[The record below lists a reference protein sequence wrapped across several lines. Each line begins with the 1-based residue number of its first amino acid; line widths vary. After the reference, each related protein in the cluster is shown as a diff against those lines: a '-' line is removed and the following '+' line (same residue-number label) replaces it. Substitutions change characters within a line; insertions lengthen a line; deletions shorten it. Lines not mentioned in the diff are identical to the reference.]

1 MTLLETLLQL
11 RDELDRGEF
20 PGAYGICRYVFLGTP
35 NLWIFESWH
44 LKELFAEWPEGT
56 GLELYPIPGHDKNPY
71 WPSAEHATP
80 EHFWDRS
87 QPYGAARYRLLNY
100 LIEELS
106 KTNQHGI

>member
-1 MTLLETLLQL
+1 MNLLETLLQL

-20 PGAYGICRYVFLGTP
+20 PGAYGICGYAYGKRCNMKSFRGIRV
-35 NLWIFESWH
+35 
-44 LKELFAEWPEGT
+44 LFHMWPEGT
-56 GLELYPIPGHDKNPY
+56 GSNSVPVPGAGGKIY
-71 WPSAEHATP
+71 WPSAEDATP

-106 KTNQHGI
+106 KTNQQ